1 MRETFLKFDTS
12 LNDELVRRGNQE
24 SISLHTIRVS
34 NKDALNALWIKSF
47 PLFRGDPGPC
57 SGAENTEVGDLQF
70 SVAPSLKRGLILNRP
85 MRRSILDVV
94 STIKCFN
101 P

>member
-24 SISLHTIRVS
+24 SVSLHTIRVS
-34 NKDALNALWIKSF
+34 NKDALKALWIKSF
-47 PLFRGDPGPC
+47 PLFRRDPSPC
-57 SGAENTEVGDLQF
+57 SGAENTEVGDLWF
-70 SVAPSLKRGLILNRP
+70 SAAPSLKGRLILDKL
-85 MRRSILDVV
+85 MRRSVLDVV
-94 STIKCFN
+94 STIKFFS